1 VVWRFG
7 CVFVIAAGCYQ
18 PTLPERLACADGGRC
33 PGAQACDPVYGECAS
48 FALCAPPAVIDTFD
62 GAEPCAPWGHTFGS
76 AIVEV
81 RDGALA
87 LTPSKINNGGCT
99 VDAAIPFT
107 PQGLFVEV
115 AAVVDAGFTSFAIES
130 GQATIQAGGGELIV
144 TSSVFGD
151 SARVPY
157 DAAAMRWWR
166 LRPTEADG
174 VLGEYGPDG
183 VHWSRLGGVPIEPPA
198 AALFE
203 LTVDTTVDAPGTARL
218 ASLDLCPPG
227 AQAPE

>member
-7 CVFVIAAGCYQ
+7 CVLVVAAGCYQ

-33 PGAQACDPVYGECAS
+33 PGTQACDPVYGECAS
-48 FALCAPPAVIDTFD
+48 FALCAPPEVIDTFD

-76 AIVEV
+76 AVVEL

-87 LTPSKINNGGCT
+87 LTPSPVSNGGCT

-107 PQGLFVEV
+107 PQGVFVEV
-115 AAVVDAGFTSFAIES
+115 AAVVDDGFTTFAIES
-130 GQATIQAGGGELIV
+130 GQAAVQVGGGQLIL
-144 TSSVFGD
+144 TSSVFGE

-157 DAAAMRWWR
+157 DADAMRWWR
-166 LRPTEADG
+166 MRPTEADG
-174 VLGEYGPDG
+174 VLGEYSPDG
-183 VHWSRLGGVPIEPPA
+183 VRWTRLGGVPIEPF
-198 AALFE
+198 LEVVFE
-203 LTVDTTVDAPGTARL
+203 VTVDTTVDAPGTAEF

-227 AQAPE
+227 AQAP